1 MIRTLVL
8 NSGRM
13 RAPIDETDSVVLFVG
28 AY

>member
-1 MIRTLVL
+1 MIRTLL
-8 NSGRM
+8 LYSGRT